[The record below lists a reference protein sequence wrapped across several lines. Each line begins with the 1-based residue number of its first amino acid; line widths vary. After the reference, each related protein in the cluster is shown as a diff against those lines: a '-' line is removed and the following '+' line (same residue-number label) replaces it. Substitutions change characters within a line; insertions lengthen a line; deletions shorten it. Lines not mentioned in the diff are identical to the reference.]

1 METVKYIR
9 HLQSQIRNLREQ
21 TKMAEEK
28 ANRRMDQMNEIVQSQ
43 KINYH
48 VLFLQSPVP
57 MAILSTDGQF
67 VDANSQ
73 FCWYRYFDVLICSLT
88 RSTLD
93 TLKTMTLFRFTH
105 PDDLP
110 CAFGY
115 LLELILTHR
124 SYSYMLHS
132 KLESPSQ
139 CIIRHCVSGGSIQPV
154 YFSLT
159 LIRDKHH
166 AACGFVCTILPV
178 LSCDCTGNCNSR

>member
-9 HLQSQIRNLREQ
+9 HLQSQIHNLREQ
-21 TKMAEEK
+21 TKIAEEK
-28 ANRRMDQMNEIVQSQ
+28 ANRRMDQMNEVIQSQ

-73 FCWYRYFDVLICSLT
+73 FCWYSFSYFLIISLT

-110 CAFGY
+110 CAFGQVVGMNTD
-115 LLELILTHR
+115 I
-124 SYSYMLHS
+124 
-132 KLESPSQ
+132 
-139 CIIRHCVSGGSIQPV
+139 
-154 YFSLT
+154 
-159 LIRDKHH
+159 
-166 AACGFVCTILPV
+166 
-178 LSCDCTGNCNSR
+178 